1 MEIQVSI
8 FKSLLLEVFNKL
20 NLKSPACIHQ
30 CRGSLQNTQFKCFLK
45 VEDTHPMFVHH
56 RLFIGLWKDTLEQAE
71 NSVYEKVLLFMEN
84 KSVIK
89 VLDLHSSALDRYKI
103 ENEELKLDV
112 LQLLETIDELKA
124 EEGDDDTRDM

>member
-1 MEIQVSI
+1 
-8 FKSLLLEVFNKL
+8 
-20 NLKSPACIHQ
+20 
-30 CRGSLQNTQFKCFLK
+30 
-45 VEDTHPMFVHH
+45 MFVHH